1 MDEMERVFVVEMLSM
16 PVSSE
21 MEEMLDKISMWNG
34 Q

>member
-16 PVSSE
+16 PDSSE